1 MIGTD
6 LQVLYDRFFSK
17 IDEDLTG
24 KEGQVFNLISS
35 AIAKSYKTV
44 RHSLE
49 YTLTDSEEY
58 EGCFTDNLDDD
69 EIELLA
75 LWMLYEW
82 NRKRQQKLIG
92 QKKQIG
98 TKDFNRLENV
108 PDKLRVINYTMA
120 QIMNDINALKNEFYT
135 YKYT

>member
-1 MIGTD
+1 MAGTD

-24 KEGQVFNLISS
+24 KEGQVFSLLSS

-44 RHSLE
+44 RHSLGH
-49 YTLTDSEEY
+49 TLTDSDEY
-58 EGCFTDNLDDD
+58 EGCFADNLDDD
-69 EIELLA
+69 EVELLA

-92 QKKQIG
+92 QKNQIG
-98 TKDFNRLENV
+98 TKDFNRLENA

>member
-1 MIGTD
+1 MAGTD

-24 KEGQVFNLISS
+24 REEQVFNLVGS

-49 YTLTDSEEY
+49 YTLTDPEEY
-58 EGCFTDNLDDD
+58 EGCFADNLDDD
-69 EIELLA
+69 EVELLA

-92 QKKQIG
+92 QKNQIG
-98 TKDFNRLENV
+98 TKDFNRLENA

>member
-1 MIGTD
+1 MAGTD

-24 KEGQVFNLISS
+24 KEGQVFSLLSS

-44 RHSLE
+44 RHSLGH
-49 YTLTDSEEY
+49 TLTDSDEY
-58 EGCFTDNLDDD
+58 EGYFADNLDDD
-69 EIELLA
+69 EVELLA

-92 QKKQIG
+92 QKNQIG
-98 TKDFNRLENV
+98 TKDFNRLENA